1 MVVLAS
7 RSEILEYFLHH
18 WILLTL
24 STRQKDESH
33 LQPVGLSQAEVEVE
47 MSCLSL
53 VKCLRFLWNMEQW
66 CIWLKPLDLRQEW
79 KRSGDSSNLSGGERV
94 GIPPEKELTLLLM
107 RQIHLPFPVRPPD
120 LYCSVR
126 RTMDE

>member
-94 GIPPEKELTLLLM
+94 GIPPGEGAHSAPDETDSSSISCQTTGPLLFCKEN
-107 RQIHLPFPVRPPD
+107 D
-120 LYCSVR
+120 G
-126 RTMDE
+126 